1 MISSIIWNTLL
12 LMGFSS
18 LHVILKF
25 KPFISLVTPAI
36 SASVHYSILLNSYN
50 GLIALC
56 SNFLPFPLPT
66 LLLLHPFSGFLI
78 SSKNMALLATRL
90 LHVFPFL
97 RSFTNLNKGL
107 KNYIQIRTLIL
118 ENQKGNIFFWCTYVI

>member
-1 MISSIIWNTLL
+1 MISSIIWSTLL

-36 SASVHYSILLNSYN
+36 SASVHYTILLNSYN
-50 GLIALC
+50 VLIALC

-66 LLLLHPFSGFLI
+66 LLLFQPCQWISHLIIAIIQDYGIGSNQIAPYISFS
-78 SSKNMALLATRL
+78 
-90 LHVFPFL
+90 
-97 RSFTNLNKGL
+97 
-107 KNYIQIRTLIL
+107 
-118 ENQKGNIFFWCTYVI
+118 